1 MAFTRQVLARPSHR
15 DAETNPLGEI
25 CRYPPGVADIPAP
38 VSMEEVARLAGV
50 STATVSRTLRGLPN
64 VSAETRDRVL
74 RAAASVSYVVS
85 PIASRL
91 ASGRTHT
98 VGVIVPYASRWFFG
112 QIVAGAESVLRE
124 HDLDLLLYN
133 LGDSPSR
140 LRFFGQLPLRRRVD
154 AVLVVAMQFADAE
167 IDALRSLNVPVVVV
181 GDVMPGAGC
190 VRIDDIAAATTAI
203 RHLLE
208 LGHVR
213 IAMISTYADQNFFLP
228 VAHAR
233 RRAYLESLAAAGI
246 PRDDELLMSVPH
258 GMHGGERA
266 MRRLLALR
274 SPPTAVF
281 AESDELAFGALSA
294 LRRTG
299 RHVSVI
305 GFDDHELS
313 ELLDLT
319 TIRQRVFEQG
329 VLAAGML
336 RRAMTTANWAPE
348 ELLIPTTLVV
358 RASTWPVAV
367 GTASAPARGR
377 PAG

>member
-1 MAFTRQVLARPSHR
+1 
-15 DAETNPLGEI
+15 
-25 CRYPPGVADIPAP
+25 
-38 VSMEEVARLAGV
+38 MEDVARLAGV

-64 VSAETRDRVL
+64 VSEETRDRVL
-74 RAAASVSYVVS
+74 QAAASLSYVVS

-124 HDLDLLLYN
+124 HALDLLLYN
-133 LGDSPSR
+133 LGDTPSR
-140 LRFFGQLPLRRRVD
+140 QRFFGQLPLRRRVD
-154 AVLVVAMQFADAE
+154 AVLVVAMQFAPEE
-167 IDALRSLNVPVVVV
+167 IDALRSLNVPIVVV
-181 GDVMPGAGC
+181 GDVMVGAGC
-190 VRIDDIAAATTAI
+190 VRIDDIAAAGSAVQ
-203 RHLLE
+203 HLLD
-208 LGHVR
+208 LGHRR
-213 IAMISTYADQNFFLP
+213 IGMISTYADQSYFLP

-233 RRAYLESLAAAGI
+233 RRAYLETLAAAGI
-246 PRDDELLMSVPH
+246 ELDESLLMSVPH
-258 GMHGGERA
+258 GMHGGEQA
-266 MRRLLALR
+266 MRRLLSLLD
-274 SPPTAVF
+274 PPTAVF

-313 ELLDLT
+313 ALLDLT

-336 RRAMTTANWAPE
+336 RRAMTTPGWMPE
-348 ELLIPTTLVV
+348 ELLMPTTLVL
-358 RASTWPVAV
+358 RASTWPVAAR
-367 GTASAPARGR
+367 TAA
-377 PAG
+377 AG

>member
-1 MAFTRQVLARPSHR
+1 
-15 DAETNPLGEI
+15 
-25 CRYPPGVADIPAP
+25 
-38 VSMEEVARLAGV
+38 MEDVARLAGV

-64 VSAETRDRVL
+64 VSEETRDRVL
-74 RAAASVSYVVS
+74 QAAATLSYVVS

-112 QIVAGAESVLRE
+112 QIVAGAESVFRE

-133 LGDSPSR
+133 LGDLSGR
-140 LRFFGQLPLRRRVD
+140 QRFFGQLPLRRRVD
-154 AVLVVAMQFADAE
+154 SVLVVAMQFTDEEAA
-167 IDALRSLNVPVVVV
+167 ALRSLGVPIVVV
-181 GDVMPGAGC
+181 GDFMPGAGS
-190 VRIDDIAAATTAI
+190 VRIDDVAAASTAVG
-203 RHLLE
+203 HLLD
-208 LGHVR
+208 LGHRR
-213 IAMISTYADQNFFLP
+213 IAMISTYADQSMFLP

-233 RRAYLESLAAAGI
+233 RRAYLETLRAAGV
-246 PRDDELLMSVPH
+246 PLDEDLIMSVPH

-266 MRRLLALR
+266 MRRLLAM
-274 SPPTAVF
+274 SDPPTAVF

-299 RHVSVI
+299 RHVSII

-313 ELLDLT
+313 ALLDLT

-329 VLAAGML
+329 VRAAGML
-336 RRAMTTANWAPE
+336 RRAMTTSDWTAE
-348 ELLIPTTLVV
+348 ELLMPTTLVL

-367 GTASAPARGR
+367 R
-377 PAG
+377 PVETS